1 MVQSLRFYGNEVSF
15 WIVSGQ
21 LPCVVCIW
29 SNSVYFLEAHPWHLS
44 QGFREIACLLSL
56 LGPSQMSWLVLG
68 AAPHSLFGLPIVKQF
83 LQTVITVPAHYV
95 GDFSQQLPNN
105 NKGEILLSTT
115 G

>member
-1 MVQSLRFYGNEVSF
+1 MRL
-15 WIVSGQ
+15 VSGLSLASYLVWSVFGPTQ
-21 LPCVVCIW
+21 CISW
-29 SNSVYFLEAHPWHLS
+29 RHMRLS
-44 QGFREIACLLSL
+44 QGFWEIACLLPL